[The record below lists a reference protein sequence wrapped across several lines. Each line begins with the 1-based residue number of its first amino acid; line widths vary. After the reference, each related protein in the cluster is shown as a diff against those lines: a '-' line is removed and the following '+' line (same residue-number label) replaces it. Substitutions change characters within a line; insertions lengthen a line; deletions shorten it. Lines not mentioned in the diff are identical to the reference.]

1 MPRAV
6 RVRITQLYGL
16 SSANAALSLPALGRH
31 RHSFGALSVE
41 MGEAEGTRELSNAA
55 SRFAAYTDVARFTL
69 KRFLSDMSGATAI
82 EYAMM
87 AGGIA
92 VVVVAAVNLLGQN
105 VKATF
110 FDKVVAALTS
120 P

>member
-1 MPRAV
+1 MGKTKRA
-6 RVRITQLYGL
+6 
-16 SSANAALSLPALGRH
+16 S
-31 RHSFGALSVE
+31 
-41 MGEAEGTRELSNAA
+41 ELSDAA
-55 SRFAAYTDVARFTL
+55 RRLAAYTDAARSNL
-69 KRFLSDMSGATAI
+69 RCFLSDISGATAI
-82 EYAMM
+82 EYAMV

-105 VKATF
+105 VKTTF